1 MSQAEV
7 VDARREARDEATVF
21 VGVALALL
29 VALALMS
36 LRGGWELLGVDG
48 WVWLILCIPEAVL
61 LIAFSM
67 SPLDA
72 DSVKVRRGVEWLIAL
87 VVLGNFANLVLLLA
101 ALLTEE
107 SRTCPLRS
115 CFPAAALSG

>member
-7 VDARREARDEATVF
+7 LDARREARDEATVF

-61 LIAFSM
+61 LVAFSM

-72 DSVKVRRGVEWLIAL
+72 DSVKARRGVD
-87 VVLGNFANLVLLLA
+87 G
-101 ALLTEE
+101 
-107 SRTCPLRS
+107 
-115 CFPAAALSG
+115 